1 MRTSPESC
9 PAPAAGTPLLTRPV
23 AVPEGPSSLSLQPSS
38 TAAKPRRRRG
48 RAALPRGPYA
58 SAGPVAR
65 LSGGD
70 GARRPLGA
78 TSPGVGGGVGYPRFG
93 GGLFLPGPSRHS
105 PPKSSRGV
113 DLRQPGRPA
122 LRHAGGTRPGDRPRL
137 LVALRGPH
145 RQGDHPAHVPARA
158 RRLLGAGGGADR
170 PDGAR
175 AGVAGSAT
183 VGGGQ
188 RPSASGRVEC
198 EPPYAHAHALRGPA
212 GGPRRSRHGHA
223 E

>member
-9 PAPAAGTPLLTRPV
+9 PVPAAGTPLLTRPV

-70 GARRPLGA
+70 GARGPLGA

-93 GGLFLPGPSRHS
+93 GGLFLPGSSRHPPPQS
-105 PPKSSRGV
+105 PRGV
-113 DLRQPGRPA
+113 GLRQLGRPA

-137 LVALRGPH
+137 LVALRGPTPS
-145 RQGDHPAHVPARA
+145 RRPPCARSGASTAPSWRRRWGRPSRWRTRRGCWIRNSGRWTASVCKRTRRMRASVRARA
-158 RRLLGAGGGADR
+158 PR
-170 PDGAR
+170 PGW
-175 AGVAGSAT
+175 
-183 VGGGQ
+183 
-188 RPSASGRVEC
+188 RPSPKSTR
-198 EPPYAHAHALRGPA
+198 
-212 GGPRRSRHGHA
+212 PR
-223 E
+223 